1 MCDAFITYSYRH
13 SLPTSLSVLWEN
25 ALTCLGLCVVV
36 CAPNQLKCL
45 LKSHGVLGWTVQR
58 FDAADESG
66 HLPFGLTG
74 GWRQER
80 LVALVQ
86 GAGPHRVCHSQHW
99 DLGGGKRKP
108 FILPWKGVYGCLFIC
123 FLNSRRARGV
133 RKLTD
138 FWEFKNKCL
147 KAHIYPFWKGLVK
160 DW

>member
-13 SLPTSLSVLWEN
+13 PLPTSLSVLWEN

-45 LKSHGVLGWTVQR
+45 LKSHGVLGRTVQR
-58 FDAADESG
+58 FDAADEGG

-74 GWRQER
+74 GWRQKR

-99 DLGGGKRKP
+99 DLGGGKRKALIP
-108 FILPWKGVYGCLFIC
+108 PWKGVDGCLFIC

-147 KAHIYPFWKGLVK
+147 KAHIYQFWKGLVK